1 MLNPGLK
8 PNLSTKL
15 FKYKK
20 TILFLL
26 LVLLWGEVR
35 AQSGDFWQQ
44 KEYKKWDERDC
55 RKILD
60 NSPWSQIYTTSAV
73 LIEDLSSRSVD
84 RAREGNPKIEY
95 HVQFRSALPVRQSM
109 VRLSQIA
116 QKYDSLSAEQKQAF
130 DASAEQF
137 LTKSFTDSVVVYVAF
152 KSNVQNYERDLIAF
166 WQRQVPDDVKSYIF
180 LTGAKGEKVTPVKYT
195 LTDGGRAFQLTFPRQ
210 VKGKPLAALD
220 DDNMRL
226 VFPQP
231 RIGEIKA
238 EQLVIEFKVKKMKI
252 KDEVV
257 Y

>member
-1 MLNPGLK
+1 
-8 PNLSTKL
+8 
-15 FKYKK
+15 
-20 TILFLL
+20 LL
-26 LVLLWGEVR
+26 LLLALLCSGVA

-44 KEYKKWDERDC
+44 KEYKKWDEREC

-60 NSPWSQIYTTSAV
+60 NSPWSQIYTTNAV
-73 LIEDLSSRSVD
+73 LIEDLATRSTD
-84 RAREGNPKIEY
+84 RAREANPKIEY
-95 HVQFRSALPVRQSM
+95 QVQFRSAQPVRQAM

-116 QKYDSLSAEQKQAF
+116 QKYDSLTAEQKQAF
-130 DASAEQF
+130 DASADQF
-137 LTKSFTDSVVVYVAF
+137 LNKSFADSVVVYVAF

-195 LTDGGRAFQLTFPRQ
+195 LTEGGRAFQLTFPRQ

-238 EQLVIEFKVKKMKI
+238 EQLVIEFKVKKMKV